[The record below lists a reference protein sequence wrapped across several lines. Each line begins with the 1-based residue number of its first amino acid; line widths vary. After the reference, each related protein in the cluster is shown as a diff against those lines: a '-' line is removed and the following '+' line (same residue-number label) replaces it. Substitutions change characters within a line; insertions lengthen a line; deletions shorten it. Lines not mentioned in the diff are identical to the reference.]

1 MLCEKNMTTTKA
13 RSALSVPWN
22 TKHVAPTKHKII
34 QGRCH
39 TPSNILPLYLS
50 FIRRR
55 RYNIL
60 ATRMLFH
67 W

>member
-1 MLCEKNMTTTKA
+1 MLCEKGMTTTKA

-39 TPSNILPLYLS
+39 
-50 FIRRR
+50 
-55 RYNIL
+55 IL